1 MALSVKN
8 LKRVFLLDGKT
19 SLPDPN
25 PELTVKEV
33 MDLYSSQYP
42 QLNNATVEGPV
53 IDEKK
58 EQQKFTFK
66 TVLGEK
72 G

>member
-8 LKRVFLLDGKT
+8 LKRVFSLDGKT

-42 QLNNATVEGPV
+42 QLNNATIEGPT
-53 IDEKK
+53 INPKTET
-58 EQQKFTFK
+58 QSFKFVTQ
-66 TVLGEK
+66 LGDK
-72 G
+72 A

>member
-8 LKRVFLLDGKT
+8 LKRVFSLDGKT

-33 MDLYSSQYP
+33 CDLYSSQYP
-42 QLNNATVEGPV
+42 ELNNATVEGPV
-53 IDEKK
+53 ISAKK
-58 EQQKFTFK
+58 ETQTFTFK
-66 TVLGEK
+66 TVLGDK